1 MAAGDLCGCGKP
13 KSHGGMCSVRW
24 AVRKANNGPSG
35 LKAKA
40 PTDGPMSEEAIARR
54 LFGDLADDILLLRA
68 KGHTVAR
75 FRDGFRVDRDV
86 LTAEALSAR
95 ASVLRKAKERTNEIH
110 RGAMQSKGCAK
121 VMRAEP
127 SMSGSAVASG
137 DAVRDASAMP
147 PDVVAAPY
155 SEGREHAGSAAA
167 APPACRDD
175 IAARLAHIEKRLDQL
190 FAFVA
195 EAVECRRHTLLDQA
209 AGLEQLHASLR
220 TA

>member
-1 MAAGDLCGCGKP
+1 MTAFCACGKP
-13 KSHGGMCSVRW
+13 ITHKGMCKVRYAKSV
-24 AVRKANNGPSG
+24 ANKA
-35 LKAKA
+35 AAA
-40 PTDGPMSEEAIARR
+40 PVVGTMTEEAIARR

-95 ASVLRKAKERTNEIH
+95 AKALRERPTKSRSPAI
-110 RGAMQSKGCAK
+110 SSS
-121 VMRAEP
+121 AEQP
-127 SMSGSAVASG
+127 ASNAADVPTREDG
-137 DAVRDASAMP
+137 RVGERDP
-147 PDVVAAPY
+147 
-155 SEGREHAGSAAA
+155 
-167 APPACRDD
+167 D

-195 EAVECRRHTLLDQA
+195 EAVECRRHTLIEQA